1 MTLEEKVKLQ
11 GVENQITEM
20 IESDY
25 PYPIFKYTDRGLVF
39 QFDEMTAHGEIEIE
53 VSDGEV
59 YMSTNHEYSRVECK
73 GDTFMESFKEVY
85 EAEMEA
91 EEEYQRYRRGEE

>member
-39 QFDEMTAHGEIEIE
+39 QFDEMSYHGTLTIE
-53 VSDGEV
+53 VDNGEV
-59 YMSTNHEYSRVECK
+59 SMSTDNVDCE
-73 GDTFMESFKEVY
+73 GGTFMESFKEVY
-85 EAEMEA
+85 RFEMEM
-91 EEEYQRYRRGEE
+91 EKEYQLEMGYDEE